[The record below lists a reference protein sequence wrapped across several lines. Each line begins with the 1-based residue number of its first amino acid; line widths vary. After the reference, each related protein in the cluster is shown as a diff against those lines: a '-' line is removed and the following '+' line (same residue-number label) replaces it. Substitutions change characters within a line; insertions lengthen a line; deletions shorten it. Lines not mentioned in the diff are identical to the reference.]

1 MKIMFISDIHGMA
14 GTLKKALDHAD
25 SMKCERLV
33 ILGDILYHGPR
44 NGVPD
49 LYDPT
54 EVVKLLNAR
63 KDQIIAVRGNCDAEV
78 DQMLLNFPIM
88 ADYSEL
94 ICEDSRFFLTHGH
107 LFNEFNLPELAAGS
121 ILAHGHTHIAE
132 LKKLDSGITIFNP
145 GSISL
150 PKTTVI
156 KSFGLLDNRKL
167 SIRALEDVSNV
178 IMETEI

>member
-14 GTLKKALDHAD
+14 ETLTKALTHAD
-25 SMKCERLV
+25 ALGCNQLI

-44 NGVPD
+44 NGVPN
-49 LYDPT
+49 LYDPSK
-54 EVVKLLNAR
+54 VVELLNAR

-94 ICEDSRFFLTHGH
+94 LCDKNRFFLTHGH
-107 LFNEFNLPELAAGS
+107 LWNEFHLPELPAGS
-121 ILAHGHTHIAE
+121 VLAHGHTHVAE
-132 LKKLDSGITIFNP
+132 FKKLDSGITIFNP

-150 PKTTVI
+150 PKNTPV
-156 KSFGLLDNRKL
+156 KSFGLLENDIL
-167 SIRALEDVSNV
+167 SVRSLEDPSRV
-178 IMETEI
+178 IMEQMI